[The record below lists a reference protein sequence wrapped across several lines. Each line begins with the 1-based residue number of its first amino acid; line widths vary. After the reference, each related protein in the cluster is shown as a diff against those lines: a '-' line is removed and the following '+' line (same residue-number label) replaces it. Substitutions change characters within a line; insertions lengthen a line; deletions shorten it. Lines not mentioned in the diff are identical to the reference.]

1 MRIGIDLDGV
11 VLDTEKQ
18 FRNDAEL
25 YDILVLNKN
34 SMKDPT
40 ELRVQERYDW
50 TKEEG
55 EVFVKSY
62 FLEATKKSHIMPG
75 AKEVIELLKK
85 DGHELI
91 VITARGMDTP
101 LMRKLGEKMLDEAG
115 IKFDKYYWGKKEKVE
130 IEPFIPNGK
139 RKCSGCGEI
148 IDDSNVFCPKCG
160 AKKEEVVE
168 ATEENKETD
177 EIPET
182 AENSK
187 VVEEIAET
195 TEKNEEAEKVEKV
208 VEETIP
214 EGKRKCSGCG
224 EIIDDADI
232 FCANCGTKKEETEE
246 NK

>member
-25 YDILVLNKN
+25 YDMLVLNKN

-130 IEPFIPNGK
+130 I
-139 RKCSGCGEI
+139 
-148 IDDSNVFCPKCG
+148 
-160 AKKEEVVE
+160 AKKENIDIMIEDSLRNCMKFS
-168 ATEENKETD
+168 EEGIKSIYLKDSNLKSANDPNIKECYIWA
-177 EIPET
+177 EIYRYIR
-182 AENSK
+182 SLC
-187 VVEEIAET
+187 V
-195 TEKNEEAEKVEKV
+195 
-208 VEETIP
+208 
-214 EGKRKCSGCG
+214 
-224 EIIDDADI
+224 
-232 FCANCGTKKEETEE
+232 KKI
-246 NK
+246 KK

>member
-50 TKEEG
+50 TKEER

-130 IEPFIPNGK
+130 I
-139 RKCSGCGEI
+139 
-148 IDDSNVFCPKCG
+148 
-160 AKKEEVVE
+160 AKKENIDIMIEDSLRNCMKFS
-168 ATEENKETD
+168 EEGIKSIYLKDSNLKSANDPNIKECYIWA
-177 EIPET
+177 EIYRYIR
-182 AENSK
+182 SLC
-187 VVEEIAET
+187 V
-195 TEKNEEAEKVEKV
+195 
-208 VEETIP
+208 
-214 EGKRKCSGCG
+214 
-224 EIIDDADI
+224 
-232 FCANCGTKKEETEE
+232 KKI
-246 NK
+246 KK

>member
-50 TKEEG
+50 NEQ
-55 EVFVKSY
+55 EVETFVKSY

-130 IEPFIPNGK
+130 I
-139 RKCSGCGEI
+139 
-148 IDDSNVFCPKCG
+148 
-160 AKKEEVVE
+160 AKKENIDIMIEDSLRNCMKFSE
-168 ATEENKETD
+168 AGIKSIYLKDSNLKSANDSNIKECYIWAEIYRYIRSLCVKKIKNK
-177 EIPET
+177 
-182 AENSK
+182 
-187 VVEEIAET
+187 
-195 TEKNEEAEKVEKV
+195 
-208 VEETIP
+208 
-214 EGKRKCSGCG
+214 
-224 EIIDDADI
+224 
-232 FCANCGTKKEETEE
+232 
-246 NK
+246 

>member
-25 YDILVLNKN
+25 YDMLVLNKN

-130 IEPFIPNGK
+130 I
-139 RKCSGCGEI
+139 
-148 IDDSNVFCPKCG
+148 
-160 AKKEEVVE
+160 AKKENIDIMIEDSLRNCMKFSE
-168 ATEENKETD
+168 AGIKSIYLKDSNLKPANDPNIKE
-177 EIPET
+177 
-182 AENSK
+182 
-187 VVEEIAET
+187 
-195 TEKNEEAEKVEKV
+195 
-208 VEETIP
+208 
-214 EGKRKCSGCG
+214 
-224 EIIDDADI
+224 
-232 FCANCGTKKEETEE
+232 
-246 NK
+246 

>member
-25 YDILVLNKN
+25 YDMLVLNKN

-91 VITARGMDTP
+91 VITARGMDTA

-130 IEPFIPNGK
+130 IAQKEN
-139 RKCSGCGEI
+139 
-148 IDDSNVFCPKCG
+148 IDIMIEDSLRNCMKFSEAGIKSIYLKDSNLKPANDPNIKECYIWAEIYVC
-160 AKKEEVVE
+160 KKIK
-168 ATEENKETD
+168 NK
-177 EIPET
+177 
-182 AENSK
+182 
-187 VVEEIAET
+187 
-195 TEKNEEAEKVEKV
+195 
-208 VEETIP
+208 
-214 EGKRKCSGCG
+214 
-224 EIIDDADI
+224 
-232 FCANCGTKKEETEE
+232 
-246 NK
+246 